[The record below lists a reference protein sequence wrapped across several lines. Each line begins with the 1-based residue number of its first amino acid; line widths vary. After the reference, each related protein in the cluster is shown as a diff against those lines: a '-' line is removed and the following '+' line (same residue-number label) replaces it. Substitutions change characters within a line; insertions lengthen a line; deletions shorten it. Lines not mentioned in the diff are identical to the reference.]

1 MGRSDEALM
10 ENLQRG
16 DMQAFDEL
24 YKRHRQPL
32 FNFICRF
39 LQDAALA
46 EDVFQETYMRVLEN
60 ADRFKPR
67 SKFSTWLYTVA
78 HNLCMDELRRQKMS
92 IPAEQIAAPRPA
104 RDPHDH
110 LLAREAAATAHQLLA
125 ALQPH
130 LRASVVL
137 RVLRDCSQEET
148 AKIVGVPVGTVKSRL
163 HHALKQLRRM
173 APDP

>member
-1 MGRSDEALM
+1 MGWSDEALM
-10 ENLQRG
+10 DNLRQG

-32 FNFICRF
+32 FNFVCRL
-39 LQDAALA
+39 LQDEALA

-67 SKFSTWLYTVA
+67 AKFSTWLYTVA
-78 HNLCMDELRRQKMS
+78 HNLCMDELRRRKMS
-92 IPAEQIAAPRPA
+92 IPAEKMAAPPPA

-110 LLAREAAATAHQLLA
+110 LLAREEAAAAHHLLA

-130 LRASVVL
+130 LRAVVVL

-163 HHALKQLRRM
+163 HHALKQLRQM
-173 APDP
+173 VPDP

>member
-1 MGRSDEALM
+1 MGRSNETLM
-10 ENLQRG
+10 ENLRRG

-24 YKRHRQPL
+24 YTRHRQPL
-32 FNFICRF
+32 FNFILRL

-60 ADRFKPR
+60 ADRFNPR
-67 SKFSTWLYTVA
+67 GKFSTYLYTIA
-78 HNLCMDELRRQKMS
+78 HNLCMDELRRQNTS
-92 IPAEQIAAPRPA
+92 IPIEQMVEPPST

-110 LLAREAAATAHQLLA
+110 LLKREDEESAHQLLA

-130 LRASVVL
+130 LRAVVVL
-137 RVLRDCSQEET
+137 RVLHDYSQEET

-163 HHALKQLRRM
+163 HHALKQLRQM
-173 APDP
+173 APNP

>member
-1 MGRSDEALM
+1 MGWSDEALM
-10 ENLQRG
+10 GNLRRG

-24 YKRHRQPL
+24 YTRHRQPL
-32 FNFICRF
+32 FNFILRL

-67 SKFSTWLYTVA
+67 SKFSTWLYTIA
-78 HNLCMDELRRQKMS
+78 HNLCMDELRRQNTS
-92 IPAEQIAAPRPA
+92 IPTEQMVEPPPV
-104 RDPHDH
+104 RDPQDH
-110 LLAREAAATAHQLLA
+110 LLKREDEAAAHQLLA

-130 LRASVVL
+130 VRAVVVL
-137 RVLRDCSQEET
+137 RVLHDYSQEET

-163 HHALKQLRRM
+163 HHALKQLRQM
-173 APDP
+173 VPNP

>member
-1 MGRSDEALM
+1 MGWSDEALM
-10 ENLQRG
+10 GNLRRG

-24 YKRHRQPL
+24 YTRHRQPL
-32 FNFICRF
+32 FNFILRL

-60 ADRFKPR
+60 ADRFNPR
-67 SKFSTWLYTVA
+67 SKFSTWLYTIA
-78 HNLCMDELRRQKMS
+78 HNLCMDELRRQSTS
-92 IPAEQIAAPRPA
+92 IPAAQMVEPPPT

-110 LLAREAAATAHQLLA
+110 LLKREAEEAAHQLLA

-130 LRASVVL
+130 LRAVVLL
-137 RVLRDCSQEET
+137 RVLHDYSQEET

-163 HHALKQLRRM
+163 HHALKQLRQM
-173 APDP
+173 APNP

>member
-1 MGRSDEALM
+1 MGRSDETLM
-10 ENLQRG
+10 KNLRRG

-24 YKRHRQPL
+24 YTRHRQPL
-32 FNFICRF
+32 FNFILRL

-67 SKFSTWLYTVA
+67 GKFSTYLYTIA
-78 HNLCMDELRRQKMS
+78 HNLCMDELRRQNTS
-92 IPAEQIAAPRPA
+92 IPAEQMAEPPVC
-104 RDPHDH
+104 DPHDH
-110 LLAREAAATAHQLLA
+110 LLKREDEEAAHQLLA

-130 LRASVVL
+130 LRAVVVL
-137 RVLRDCSQEET
+137 RVLHDYSQEET

-163 HHALKQLRRM
+163 HHALKQLRQM
-173 APDP
+173 APNP

>member
-1 MGRSDEALM
+1 MGWSDEALM
-10 ENLQRG
+10 GNLRRG

-24 YKRHRQPL
+24 YTRHRQSL
-32 FNFICRF
+32 FNFILRL

-67 SKFSTWLYTVA
+67 GKFSTYLYTIA
-78 HNLCMDELRRQKMS
+78 HNLCMDELRRQNTS
-92 IPAEQIAAPRPA
+92 ISAEQMAALPPT

-110 LLAREAAATAHQLLA
+110 LLKREDEEAAHQLLA

-130 LRASVVL
+130 LRAAVVL
-137 RVLRDCSQEET
+137 RVLHDYSQEET

-163 HHALKQLRRM
+163 HHALKQLRQM
-173 APDP
+173 APNP